1 MSHFLVIEV
10 FEIITESLVPS
21 WIRARTWVRLKIWPL
36 FMTSLNYD
44 KYKFREKS
52 QGFNMSGL

>member
-1 MSHFLVIEV
+1 MSYFLVIEV
-10 FEIITESLVPS
+10 FEIITESLVHS
-21 WIRARTWVRLKIWPL
+21 WERARTWVRLKIRPL

-52 QGFNMSGL
+52 RRFHMSGL